1 MSQYDNIE
9 LGNLIFGYSRGD
21 FSIDREKYQDLFV
34 EKLEEIDVDAYGHY
48 EGPLEKYKNDRG
60 GITTDV
66 IEINPYWWGDDD
78 NDFEIEKPN
87 FFYKP
92 TDLKISWYKYPMRDS
107 YSNKPL
113 EEININEMFDK
124 IKAHIKLLEKIEGLK
139 NDMGMDEISRDANN
153 VKDADGP
160 DF

>member
-1 MSQYDNIE
+1 
-9 LGNLIFGYSRGD
+9 
-21 FSIDREKYQDLFV
+21 
-34 EKLEEIDVDAYGHY
+34 
-48 EGPLEKYKNDRG
+48 
-60 GITTDV
+60 
-66 IEINPYWWGDDD
+66 
-78 NDFEIEKPN
+78 
-87 FFYKP
+87 
-92 TDLKISWYKYPMRDS
+92 MRDS

-153 VKDADGP
+153 VKDTDGP